1 VSVVPIVS
9 AAVCPHPPLL
19 VPAVAAGA
27 ADELDELR
35 AACLAAIDQLTAAH
49 PDRLVI
55 IGSGPLTGTR
65 YAADTPGTFASYGA
79 PAVRVGSTPPTAQAD
94 SAESRVWA
102 GSVESDAPARS
113 ESLAGSESAESESLV
128 EFESVAGSESLGG
141 FVEQGLPLSLLIGM
155 WLVEQSKAANVPRTA
170 VTVAAD
176 ETPTACAELGQ
187 ELAAG
192 NDRVAL
198 LVMGDGSARR
208 SEHSPVHLHPRAE
221 LFDSTVAAALDLAD
235 CVTLA
240 ALDPDLA
247 TDLHA
252 AGRAPWQVLAGAAA
266 SADLQGALTYHAA
279 PYGVGYLV
287 ALWT

>member
-1 VSVVPIVS
+1 VSVVPIVN

-19 VPAVAAGA
+19 VPAVATGA
-27 ADELDELR
+27 AHELDDLR
-35 AACLAAIDQLTAAH
+35 TACLAAIDQLTAAH

-55 IGSGPLTGTR
+55 IGSGPHTGTR
-65 YAADTPGTFASYGA
+65 YAADTPGTFAPYGA
-79 PAVRVGSTPPTAQAD
+79 PDVRVGSTPPTAQAGP
-94 SAESRVWA
+94 AESRARA
-102 GSVESDAPARS
+102 GS
-113 ESLAGSESAESESLV
+113 AEQ
-128 EFESVAGSESLGG
+128 A
-141 FVEQGLPLSLLIGM
+141 LPLSLLVGT
-155 WLVEQSKAANVPRTA
+155 WLVEQSKAANLPRTA
-170 VTVAAD
+170 VTVAVD

-252 AGRAPWQVLAGAAA
+252 AGRTPWQVLAGAAA

>member
-19 VPAVAAGA
+19 VPAVATGA
-27 ADELDELR
+27 AHELDDLR

-55 IGSGPLTGTR
+55 IGSGPYTGTR
-65 YAADTPGTFASYGA
+65 YAADTPGTFAPYGA
-79 PAVRVGSTPPTAQAD
+79 PAVRVGSTPPTAQTDPAD
-94 SAESRVWA
+94 SRARA
-102 GSVESDAPARS
+102 GSVESNTP
-113 ESLAGSESAESESLV
+113 AGSESLP
-128 EFESVAGSESLGG
+128 GSESLGG
-141 FVEQGLPLSLLIGM
+141 SVEQGLPLSLLIGT
-155 WLVEQSKAANVPRTA
+155 WLVEQSKAANLPRTA

-252 AGRAPWQVLAGAAA
+252 AGRASWQVLAGAAA

>member
-1 VSVVPIVS
+1 VSIVPIVS

-19 VPAVAAGA
+19 VPAVATGA
-27 ADELDELR
+27 AHELDDLR
-35 AACLAAIDQLTAAH
+35 TACLAAIDQLTAAH

-55 IGSGPLTGTR
+55 VGSGPQTGIR
-65 YAADTPGTFASYGA
+65 YAADTPGTFAPYGA
-79 PAVRVGSTPPTAQAD
+79 PAVRVGSTPPPPQAD
-94 SAESRVWA
+94 SAESRARDGSLGSDVRA
-102 GSVESDAPARS
+102 GSGSDVR
-113 ESLAGSESAESESLV
+113 AGS
-128 EFESVAGSESLGG
+128 GSD
-141 FVEQGLPLSLLIGM
+141 VPALPLSLLIGT
-155 WLVEQSKAANVPRTA
+155 WLVEQSKAANLPRTA

-192 NDRVAL
+192 NDQVAL

-235 CVTLA
+235 CDTLA

-252 AGRAPWQVLAGAAA
+252 AGRAPWQVLAGAAG
-266 SADLQGALTYHAA
+266 SANLRGALTYHAA

>member
-1 VSVVPIVS
+1 
-9 AAVCPHPPLL
+9 L

-102 GSVESDAPARS
+102 GSVESDAPAGSELAGSESAGS

-141 FVEQGLPLSLLIGM
+141 FVEQGLPLSLLIGT

>member
-1 VSVVPIVS
+1 VPIVS

-19 VPAVAAGA
+19 VPAVATGA
-27 ADELDELR
+27 AHELDDLR
-35 AACLAAIDQLTAAH
+35 TACLAAIDQLTVAH

-55 IGSGPLTGTR
+55 IGSGPHTGTR
-65 YAADTPGTFASYGA
+65 YAADTPGTFAPYGA
-79 PAVRVGSTPPTAQAD
+79 PAVRVGSAPPTAQAD
-94 SAESRVWA
+94 SAQSRARA
-102 GSVESDAPARS
+102 GSLESDAPAGF
-113 ESLAGSESAESESLV
+113 ESGAPAGFESGAPAGS
-128 EFESVAGSESLGG
+128 AG
-141 FVEQGLPLSLLIGM
+141 QALPLSLLIGT
-155 WLVEQSKAANVPRTA
+155 WLVEQSKAANLPRTA

-176 ETPTACAELGQ
+176 ETPAVCAELGQ

>member
-1 VSVVPIVS
+1 VP
-9 AAVCPHPPLL
+9 
-19 VPAVAAGA
+19 
-27 ADELDELR
+27 
-35 AACLAAIDQLTAAH
+35 
-49 PDRLVI
+49 
-55 IGSGPLTGTR
+55 
-65 YAADTPGTFASYGA
+65 
-79 PAVRVGSTPPTAQAD
+79 VR
-94 SAESRVWA
+94 SAEQA
-102 GSVESDAPARS
+102 
-113 ESLAGSESAESESLV
+113 
-128 EFESVAGSESLGG
+128 
-141 FVEQGLPLSLLIGM
+141 LPLSLLIGT
-155 WLVEQSKAANVPRTA
+155 WLVEQSKAANLPRTA

-208 SEHSPVHLHPRAE
+208 SEHSPVHLHSRAE

-266 SADLQGALTYHAA
+266 SSNLQGALTYHAA

-287 ALWT
+287 ALWI

>member
-1 VSVVPIVS
+1 
-9 AAVCPHPPLL
+9 L

-102 GSVESDAPARS
+102 GSVESDAPAGS
-113 ESLAGSESAESESLV
+113 ESLEGSASPAESESLV

-141 FVEQGLPLSLLIGM
+141 FVEQGLPLSLLIGT

>member
-1 VSVVPIVS
+1 
-9 AAVCPHPPLL
+9 LL
-19 VPAVAAGA
+19 VPAVATGA
-27 ADELDELR
+27 AHELDDLR
-35 AACLAAIDQLTAAH
+35 TACLAAIDQLTAAH
-49 PDRLVI
+49 PDRLVVV
-55 IGSGPLTGTR
+55 GSGPNTGTR
-65 YAADTPGTFASYGA
+65 YAADTPGTFAPYGA
-79 PAVRVGSTPPTAQAD
+79 PAVRVGSTPPTGT
-94 SAESRVWA
+94 AESRARA
-102 GSVESDAPARS
+102 GAA
-113 ESLAGSESAESESLV
+113 
-128 EFESVAGSESLGG
+128 
-141 FVEQGLPLSLLIGM
+141 EQGLPLSLLIGT
-155 WLVEQSKAANVPRTA
+155 WLVEQSKAANLPRTA
-170 VTVAAD
+170 VTVATD

-187 ELAAG
+187 ELTAG

-208 SEHSPVHLHPRAE
+208 SEHSPVHLHSRAE

-266 SADLQGALTYHAA
+266 SSDLQGALTYHAA

-287 ALWT
+287 ALWI

>member
-1 VSVVPIVS
+1 MWDVPIVS

-19 VPAVAAGA
+19 VPAVATGA
-27 ADELDELR
+27 AHELDDLR
-35 AACLAAIDQLTAAH
+35 TACLAAIDQLTVAH

-55 IGSGPLTGTR
+55 IGSGPHTGTR
-65 YAADTPGTFASYGA
+65 YAADTPGTFAPYGA
-79 PAVRVGSTPPTAQAD
+79 PAVRVGSDPPTAQAD
-94 SAESRVWA
+94 SAESRARA
-102 GSVESDAPARS
+102 GSVKSDAPARS
-113 ESLAGSESAESESLV
+113 EPL
-128 EFESVAGSESLGG
+128 AGSESLGRS
-141 FVEQGLPLSLLIGM
+141 VEQALPLSLLIGT
-155 WLVEQSKAANVPRTA
+155 WLVEQSKAANFPRTG

-176 ETPTACAELGQ
+176 ETPTACAELGE

>member
-1 VSVVPIVS
+1 
-9 AAVCPHPPLL
+9 L
-19 VPAVAAGA
+19 VPAVATGA
-27 ADELDELR
+27 AHELDDLR
-35 AACLAAIDQLTAAH
+35 TACLAAIDQLTVAH
-49 PDRLVI
+49 PDRLLI
-55 IGSGPLTGTR
+55 IGSGPHTGTR
-65 YAADTPGTFASYGA
+65 YAADTPGTFAQYGA

-94 SAESRVWA
+94 PAAESRA
-102 GSVESDAPARS
+102 RSGSVESGVPAGFESGVPARS
-113 ESLAGSESAESESLV
+113 ESGVPTGSAGPA
-128 EFESVAGSESLGG
+128 
-141 FVEQGLPLSLLIGM
+141 LPLSLLIGT
-155 WLVEQSKAANVPRTA
+155 WLVEQSKAANLPRTA

-176 ETPTACAELGQ
+176 ETPAVCAELGR
-187 ELAAG
+187 ELAAS

-266 SADLQGALTYHAA
+266 SVDLQGALTYHAA